1 MIVTVPD
8 CTGVDTSG
16 KLTPAMA
23 RALAGSSW
31 QGAPIRFVFR
41 YVPLPGNAGHG
52 DIDPGELEAIIGAG
66 LMLGLVQH
74 CRLPGWAASG
84 MQGTLDGKAASYAAK
99 LAGYQ
104 LGAHLAFDLE
114 GCRDSGAPVAA
125 HVNAW
130 AAEVSAAGYEPLLYV
145 GYAAGLGPAELYDL
159 PLVNAYWSDYGP
171 RSVATRGFC
180 LRQHAQTALAGITV
194 DPDVATADVLGG
206 RLLLMGREPAPTDPA
221 PAT

>member
-8 CTGVDTSG
+8 CVGVDTSA
-16 KLTPAMA
+16 KLSAVQA
-23 RALAGSSW
+23 KAIAGASLL
-31 QGAPIRFVFR
+31 GGPVRFVFR
-41 YVPLPGNAGHG
+41 YVPLPGLGGHG
-52 DIDPGELEAIIGAG
+52 DIDPGELEAIIDAG

-104 LGAHLAFDLE
+104 LGTHLAFDLE
-114 GCRDSGAPVAA
+114 GCRDVGAPVAA

-130 AAEVSAAGYEPLLYV
+130 AAEVAAAGYEPLLYV
-145 GYAAGLGPAELYDL
+145 GYAAGLTPAELGAL
-159 PLVNAYWSDYGP
+159 PDVHAYWSDYGP
-171 RSVATRGFC
+171 RSVTPRGFC
-180 LRQHAQTALAGITV
+180 LTQHAQTALAGITV
-194 DPDVATADVLGG
+194 DPDVATADALGG

-221 PAT
+221 PAA